1 MLSGLVSG
9 SEQIVPMEV
18 DRSKGKGKRSNQSKG
33 YGGKPKGRGDKGKG
47 DAKGKNK
54 GKDGKGKSKKG
65 QDKGKGKSEDRSKGK
80 GNGDKQCHTR
90 GRYGHFARGPRLLAE
105 PAGESYSHSSVQQ
118 SSDTMTTHKNVVQ
131 GSPLSSADGSF
142 TQASGASIQHQ
153 QSQQQGQSS
162 QYQVART
169 VEDGSCDLVFDYLV
183 VHVTMGICV
192 LCNFTLVMM
201 MKRWNQQN
209 FQQCQGNCGGDCWRL
224 HTRSY
229 LVGLRCRCLSV
240 YIMSLMNAGLPLN
253 TKGAK
258 LCDAQGKQI
267 AVESMR
273 LVEIRLPTTAGRT
286 VVLKERVAISSR
298 VTQPIPCFGYL
309 LEHGFAIDGV
319 EQALIHASGKINI
332 PAQMQNKSMTI
343 LGHVRVLLSAPG
355 QDQLQLVRAVRAEVM
370 DGLINSLIGWTVS
383 DMGYIVGRHLSDSF
397 QDPSLAFSALQGP
410 HYRNT

>member
-1 MLSGLVSG
+1 MVASQKEGVTKVKVMQK
-9 SEQIVPMEV
+9 E
-18 DRSKGKGKRSNQSKG
+18 RTKGKMEKESQRRVKTKEKASQRIDPRAKATVTNSVTRS
-33 YGGKPKGRGDKGKG
+33 
-47 DAKGKNK
+47 
-54 GKDGKGKSKKG
+54 
-65 QDKGKGKSEDRSKGK
+65 
-80 GNGDKQCHTR
+80 

-169 VEDGSCDLVFDYLV
+169 VEDASCDLVFDYPV

-201 MKRWNQQN
+201 KKRWNQQN
-209 FQQCQGNCGGDCWRL
+209 FEQCQGNWGGDRWRL

-240 YIMSLMNAGLPLN
+240 YMSLMNAGLPLN

-298 VTQPIPCFGYL
+298 VTQPILCFGYL

-332 PAQMQNKSMTI
+332 PLQMQNKSMTI

-383 DMGYIVGRHLSDSF
+383 DMGYLVGRHLSDSF